1 MIENNIDLKLKKI
14 VENIEA
20 LEEKRKELVDEIS
33 GIYKEAKA
41 LGFNTKIIKKIVNLR
56 KMDQDQ
62 RIEIEQ
68 LLETYKDALGM
79 I

>member
-1 MIENNIDLKLKKI
+1 MTDSVDLKLKKI

-20 LEEKRKELVDEIS
+20 LEEKKSEIS
-33 GIYKEAKA
+33 EEIKEVYKEAYG
-41 LGFNTKIIKKIVNLR
+41 LGFNTKIIKKLIALR

-62 RIEIEQ
+62 RVEIEQ
-68 LLETYKDALGM
+68 LLETYKEALGM